1 MIMAKEPLGSNPEED
16 LLQGEQ
22 GLAPTASSG
31 DTRKPSLSSGD
42 TRKPAASSGDTRK

>member
-1 MIMAKEPLGSNPEED
+1 MAKQPRGSDPADE

-31 DTRKPSLSSGD
+31 DTRRPAGSSGD
-42 TRKPAASSGDTRK
+42 TRRPAGASGDTRK

>member
-1 MIMAKEPLGSNPEED
+1 MAKEPVGSNPADE

-42 TRKPAASSGDTRK
+42 TRKPSLSSGDTRKL